1 MDRMKSFVEKQILQ
15 AQSYETTIEEI
26 EELKKEKIWQVDWA
40 LATNPNTP
48 IHILEEF
55 LERGEPFLNKRLA
68 SNLGAPVE
76 FLEKLSRTNSDEIH
90 IALLNNMNT
99 PVTALVNIVKRGEKY
114 TSERAQKVVNRK
126 LFELQKIWTEE

>member
-1 MDRMKSFVEKQILQ
+1 MPLKTTLEKQILQ
-15 AQSYETTIEEI
+15 AQDYTTTLEKIED
-26 EELKKEKIWQVDWA
+26 LKKEKVWQVDWA

-68 SNLGAPVE
+68 SNLGAPSA
-76 FLEKLSRTNSDEIH
+76 FLEKLSRTNNDEIH

-99 PVTALVNIVKRGEKY
+99 PVTALVNIVKRGEK
-114 TSERAQKVVNRK
+114 
-126 LFELQKIWTEE
+126 WTNYV